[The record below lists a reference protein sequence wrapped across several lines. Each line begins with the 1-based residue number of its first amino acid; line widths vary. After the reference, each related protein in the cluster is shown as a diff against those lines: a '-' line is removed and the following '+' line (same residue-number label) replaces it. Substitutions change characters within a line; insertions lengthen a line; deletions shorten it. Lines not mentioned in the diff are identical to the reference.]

1 MNQICLVGCGGI
13 ARTHARNLMGKA
25 ELCFYSRSRE
35 SAERFAGEFGG
46 GRVFAGFEDLLEA
59 EAVDGLVICS
69 PPEFHCEQVVGALE
83 AGKSVLVEKPM
94 CGRAEEVER
103 IGAAVEAHPKQFV
116 MVAENYY
123 YKPSVKLLQWAIGQG
138 FIGEIQQVEVQKL
151 FGQSAGGWK
160 SGYGALLEGGI
171 HFVALISALFEQ
183 IGQEVPEQVQAEF
196 PGWRLGEPERHSVT
210 RLEYAGG
217 ATAEL
222 RYAWNARSLLKGLF
236 QHSCILGTEGRIV
249 FESNGLYV
257 RLRGDRRKRT
267 YFPGFGDL
275 MGYEGMTRDFLDCLR
290 EEGRQPLSD
299 FGRAKRDLEIVFEA
313 YRGLIGG

>member
-1 MNQICLVGCGGI
+1 MNQVCLVGCGGI
-13 ARTHARNLMGKA
+13 ARTHARNLAGKA
-25 ELCFYSRSRE
+25 ELCFYSRSQE

-46 GRVFAGFEDLLEA
+46 GRVFAGFEDVLET
-59 EAVDGLVICS
+59 EEVDALVICS
-69 PPEFHCEQVVGALE
+69 PPEFHCEQLVGALE

-94 CGRAEEVER
+94 CGTAEEVER
-103 IGAAVEAHPKQFV
+103 IGAAVEAHPERFV

-138 FIGEIQQVEVQKL
+138 FIGEVQQVQVQKL
-151 FGQSAGGWK
+151 FGQEADGWK

-171 HFVALISALFEQ
+171 HFVALISALFEEM
-183 IGQEVPEQVQAEF
+183 GQEAPERVRGEF

-210 RLEYAGG
+210 RLEYADG

-236 QHSCILGTEGRIV
+236 QHSRISGTEGRIV

-257 RLRGDRRKRT
+257 RLRGDRQKRLC
-267 YFPGFGDL
+267 FPGFGDL
-275 MGYEGMTRDFLDCLR
+275 MGYGGMTRDFLACLR

-313 YRGLIGG
+313 YRELIGG